1 MIKISLKFANGKWY
15 AEGKVHFPSSTT
27 PVYMATLGRD
37 TSHEAI
43 QEFAHDVIE
52 RCETLVVDTN
62 NWLRELEGHHSV
74 PQIEMLWSTTKI
86 GGLKC
91 RE

>member
-1 MIKISLKFANGKWY
+1 MIKISLKFTDGKWY
-15 AEGKVHFPSSTT
+15 AEGNVRFRTT
-27 PVYMATLGRD
+27 SIFMSTLGRD

-43 QEFAHDVIE
+43 QELAHDVIE
-52 RCETLVVDTN
+52 QCELLIVDTN
-62 NWLRELEGHHSV
+62 TWLRTLEGHHSV

>member
-1 MIKISLKFANGKWY
+1 MIEISLKFANGKWY
-15 AEGKVHFPSSTT
+15 AEGNVHFPNSAT
-27 PVYMATLGRD
+27 PIYMGTRGRD

-43 QEFAHDVIE
+43 QELAHDIIQE
-52 RCETLVVDTN
+52 CEVLIIDTN
-62 NWLRELEGHHSV
+62 TWLRKLEGHHSV
-74 PQIEMLWSTTKI
+74 PQIEVLWSTTKI